1 MDGWRGRACINPR
14 ILLEPPP
21 LMADLGVLKGNNS
34 DADDV
39 VQQTLSLTFNHVRS
53 KLMSTFVSLLNFQSC
68 SQLFLSFFLVKKEL
82 MGGNLK
88 IGVLKYR
95 LGAATSITTTSV
107 CWTRVQCHTYRM
119 LKVKQL

>member
-14 ILLEPPP
+14 ILLEPLP

-53 KLMSTFVSLLNFQSC
+53 KLMSTFVSLLFFP
-68 SQLFLSFFLVKKEL
+68 FLSFFLVKKEL